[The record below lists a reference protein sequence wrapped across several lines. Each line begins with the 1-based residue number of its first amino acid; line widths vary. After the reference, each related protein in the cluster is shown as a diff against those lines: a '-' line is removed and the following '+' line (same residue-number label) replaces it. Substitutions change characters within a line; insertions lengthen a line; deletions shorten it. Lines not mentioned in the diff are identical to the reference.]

1 MVAASSLDG
10 SNLTLKYS
18 KPAYRTTD
26 LKLLVK
32 LDKWMLSAYVRNVT
46 DEKIVYEFR
55 QQGYHLGRPRTFGV
69 QVNYRM

>member
-1 MVAASSLDG
+1 
-10 SNLTLKYS
+10 
-18 KPAYRTTD
+18 
-26 LKLLVK
+26 
-32 LDKWMLSAYVRNVT
+32 MLSAYVRNVT